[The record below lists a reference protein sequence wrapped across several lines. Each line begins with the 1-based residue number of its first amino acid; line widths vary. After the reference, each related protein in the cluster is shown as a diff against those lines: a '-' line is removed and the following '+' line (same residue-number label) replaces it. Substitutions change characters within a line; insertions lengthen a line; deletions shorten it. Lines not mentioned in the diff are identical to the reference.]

1 MSSILTNNSAIV
13 TLQTLKG
20 INQSLAKTQDAISTG
35 KTINSAKDNAAIW
48 AISKVMDSDVNAFKA
63 IQSNL
68 SMGASVIGNARVAA
82 ETVGTLLSEIKNK
95 VVAAQDGSFN
105 RTTLQ
110 ADINDLKAQI
120 TSAVGASQFNGINL
134 VNGTEIVD
142 FKVLASI
149 DRATGGVMTPSTIDV
164 DPTAADLT
172 LAGTILTAMDTIDVV
187 ASTDLAADLQT
198 VEDAI
203 SDVIDVAFAFGSA
216 GKRIEI
222 QSNFISKLSD
232 SMTTAVG
239 ALVDTNMEE
248 ASARLQAL
256 QTQQQLGI
264 QSLSIAN
271 QGPSSILAL
280 FRN

>member
-13 TLQTLKG
+13 ALQTLKG

-35 KTINSAKDNAAIW
+35 KAINSAKDNAAIW

-68 SMGASVIGNARVAA
+68 SMGASVITNARVAA
-82 ETVGTLLSEIKNK
+82 ETVGDLLNEIKTK

-105 RTTLQ
+105 RATLQ

-120 TSAVGASQFNGINL
+120 TSAVSASQFNGINL
-134 VNGTEIVD
+134 VNGTETTD
-142 FKVLASI
+142 FQVLASI
-149 DRATGGVMTPSTIDV
+149 DRASDGTMTPASIDV
-164 DPTAADLT
+164 DPTTTDLS
-172 LAGTILTAMDTIDVV
+172 LAGTILATLDAIDVETS
-187 ASTDLAADLQT
+187 ADLAADLQT

-203 SDVIDVAFAFGSA
+203 ADVVDVAFTFGSA

-232 SMTTAVG
+232 SMKTAIG

-264 QSLSIAN
+264 QSLAIAN

-280 FRN
+280 FRG

>member
-1 MSSILTNNSAIV
+1 MSSILTNTSAIV
-13 TLQTLKG
+13 ALQTLKG
-20 INQSLAKTQDAISTG
+20 INQNLAKTQDAIATG

-48 AISKVMDSDVNAFKA
+48 AISTVMDSDVNAFKA

-68 SMGASVIGNARVAA
+68 SMGASVITNARVAA
-82 ETVGTLLSEIKNK
+82 ETVGNLLDEIKSK
-95 VVAAQDGSFN
+95 VVAAQGGSFD
-105 RTTLQ
+105 RITLQ
-110 ADINDLKAQI
+110 SDINDLKAQI
-120 TSAVGASQFNGINL
+120 TSAVSASQFNGINL
-134 VNGTEIVD
+134 VNGTETVD
-142 FKVLASI
+142 FDVLASI
-149 DRATGGVMTPSTIDV
+149 DRATGGTVTPAMISV
-164 DPTAADLT
+164 DPTSTDLS
-172 LAGTILTAMDTIDVV
+172 LAGTILTALDAIDVGT
-187 ASTDLAADLQT
+187 STDLAADLQT

-203 SDVIDVAFAFGSA
+203 GDVVDVAFDFGSA

-232 SMTTAVG
+232 SVKNAIG
-239 ALVDTNMEE
+239 ALIDTNMEE

-280 FRN
+280 FRG